1 MSMNMISNERGF
13 TLVEILI
20 SSLVTMLI
28 LGGAVALTN
37 QVQASYTRQIEDAA
51 AEQEGR
57 YALEWVSRMIRS
69 AGNNPYALPEI
80 DDNGTPLDA
89 TDDIAIPP
97 VCNPDAV
104 GYAWLVM
111 NPDGVAPADD
121 SIRIQTDS
129 NPPDGLL
136 GGDAA
141 GCTQANEDVTVS
153 YDPATRSITFFD
165 NNLGGAASIRTDAV
179 IDGLKFIYRDS
190 AHNVTANATN
200 VIYVETQVTVRTRL
214 VDSLTGLPATRVI
227 SQEVRI
233 RGRNY

>member
-1 MSMNMISNERGF
+1 MKLITNDRGF
-13 TLVEILI
+13 TLIELLVA
-20 SSLVTMLI
+20 SAVTMLI
-28 LGGAVALTN
+28 LGGAVALTS
-37 QVQASYTRQIEDAA
+37 QVQASYTRQIEDSA

-69 AGNNPYALPEI
+69 AGNNPYSLPANPG
-80 DDNGTPLDA
+80 DTSVCPAGVLGGTA
-89 TDDIAIPP
+89 
-97 VCNPDAV
+97 
-104 GYAWLVM
+104 YSWLVM
-111 NPDGVAPADD
+111 DPDGGAVTDD

-136 GGDAA
+136 GGDATA
-141 GCTQANEDVTVS
+141 CNQANEDVTVS
-153 YDPATRSITFFD
+153 YDGVSRSITFLD

-179 IDGLKFIYRDS
+179 IDGLRFIYRDS
-190 AHNVTANATN
+190 NHVVTANPANT
-200 VIYVETQVTVRTRL
+200 IYVETQVTVRTRL